1 MICDGV
7 LTQTVA
13 PATDLF
19 TAADAR
25 EWLRV
30 DATDEDTLI
39 QGVIKAATLLL
50 DGPYGH
56 VGKALITQTWTYA
69 RAPLTGRQVLKFPLT
84 PFASLTSITYFDDD
98 NASQTLGDI
107 LEIFKEEDFAY
118 IRPKID
124 NEWPSM
130 YQREDAMAVTA
141 VCGFGDASAVP
152 DNLIVAGKMLTA
164 HMFEHRGDEMHEVP
178 PMIAMLVEK
187 DRVGWLAA

>member
-7 LTQTVA
+7 LTRTVA
-13 PATDLF
+13 PATGLF
-19 TAADAR
+19 TAAEAR
-25 EWLRV
+25 DWLRV

-39 QGVIKAATLLL
+39 EGVITAATMLL

-56 VGKALITQTWTYA
+56 VGKALVTQTWTYS
-69 RAPLTGRQVLKFPLT
+69 RAVLTGRQYLKFPLT
-84 PFASLTSITYFDDD
+84 PFQSLTSITYFDRD

-118 IRPKID
+118 IRPATD
-124 NEWPSM
+124 QEWPAM
-130 YQREDAMAVTA
+130 YDRPDAMTVTA
-141 VCGFGDASAVP
+141 VCGFGDVADVP
-152 DNLIVAGKMLTA
+152 ENLIVAAKMLTA

-178 PMIAMLVEK
+178 PMIATLVDK

>member
-19 TAADAR
+19 TVDDAR
-25 EWLRV
+25 GWLRV

-39 QGVIKAATLLL
+39 GGVIKAATLLL

-56 VGKALITQTWTYA
+56 VGKALITQTWAYT
-69 RAPLTGRQVLKFPLT
+69 RAPLNGRQALKFPLT
-84 PFASLTSITYFDDD
+84 PFASLTSVTYFDSD
-98 NASQTLGDI
+98 NTSQPLGDI
-107 LEIFKEEDFAY
+107 LEIFKEDDFAY

-130 YQREDAMAVTA
+130 YQREDAMTVTA
-141 VCGFGDASAVP
+141 VCGFGSASAVP
-152 DNLIVAGKMLTA
+152 ENIIVAGKMLTA
-164 HMFEHRGDEMHEVP
+164 HLFEHRGDELHEVP
-178 PMIAMLVEK
+178 PMIAMLVDK